1 MKHMKITNPRIRYLT
16 MFLFLLL
23 TELFI
28 GIFVH
33 DRFIRPSAGDVLV
46 VILIYTFLRALV
58 PLGVKNLIWYV
69 LLFAVSVE
77 ILQYFHIGRLLGLEH
92 NRAAMIILGSTF
104 DVKDILCY
112 AAGCLIIL
120 VWEQPGRR
128 KL

>member
-1 MKHMKITNPRIRYLT
+1 

-33 DRFIRPSAGDVLV
+33 DRFIRPYAGDVLV
-46 VILIYTFLRALV
+46 VILIYTFLRALF
-58 PLGVKNLIWYV
+58 PHGVKNLIWYV